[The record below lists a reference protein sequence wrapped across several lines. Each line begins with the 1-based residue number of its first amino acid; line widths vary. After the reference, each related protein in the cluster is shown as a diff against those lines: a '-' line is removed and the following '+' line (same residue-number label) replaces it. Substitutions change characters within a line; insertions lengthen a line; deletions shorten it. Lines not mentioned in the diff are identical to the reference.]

1 MQRMAVIGGTGLLNM
16 ATGQPF
22 SDAGLEVIATDS
34 FNVETPYGLVPLKS
48 FQLKHDSEEKT
59 LVFLQRHHNDGS
71 ASKPPHMIDH
81 HANIWALKHAQVDA
95 VLSVCSVG
103 CVAAVFP
110 PGRVGIAQRLWF
122 AQKG

>member
-48 FQLKHDSEEKT
+48 FQLKQESEEKT

-71 ASKPPHMIDH
+71 ASKPPHMINCLLYTSPSPRDG
-81 HANIWALKHAQVDA
+81 L
-95 VLSVCSVG
+95 LSRMPSS
-103 CVAAVFP
+103 A
-110 PGRVGIAQRLWF
+110 
-122 AQKG
+122 

>member
-22 SDAGLEVIATDS
+22 NEAGLEVIATDS
-34 FNVETPYGLVPLKS
+34 FIVETPYGLVPLKS

-71 ASKPPHMIDH
+71 ASKPPHMINH

-103 CVAAVFP
+103 QAHCTDC
-110 PGRVGIAQRLWF
+110 LWHS
-122 AQKG
+122 G